1 MLHLPPELL
10 ELNQWIAADQNKRPI
25 NPHSGK
31 LASVTDSSTWASFEE
46 AKKFAEQNDLHLGF
60 VFTHDDPFVFLD
72 LDNKECDENRARLH
86 SEILQGA
93 GDTYIERSLSGKGHH
108 IVLRGEMEL
117 GRRNSENGVE
127 IYPHERYMLVTGDCV
142 GTPNIAEGQE
152 LVNYLVGQC
161 DKQTEIVAA
170 EVYRPTQ
177 TDEQVLSNAKASYGV
192 RFESLWSGFWQ
203 SIHESQSEADLELCG
218 KLAEFTSDD
227 DQVQQLFLQSG
238 LGQRDKAKR
247 TDYLAKHTIPKARK
261 IGDRERSAF
270 EHGKAIAQTLLK
282 AWKDGKRVY
291 LIPFNEFINRKAA
304 ILKLVRG
311 ILGESGLSV
320 LYGAPGAGKSFLAL
334 DLCYAVATGEP
345 WMGRQV
351 SQGAVIYACGEGV
364 SGFSQ
369 RAAGLAKAK
378 GNNQPPIFILPAAL
392 STPDEIDQFK
402 EMLAEVMAKTGTP
415 PKLLVLD
422 TLSRYYGDGE
432 DENSA
437 KDMKRFVKAVA
448 SMMDDFPDLHI
459 MVVHHSGK
467 DADRGMRGSSVLLG
481 AADTVLSCRKN
492 SDQHVALVE
501 KQKDG
506 QENIPLPF
514 VLEQVELGED
524 EDGEPI
530 TTCVV
535 KPDFDGRAKPLKG
548 YQAQAV
554 DILRKLKTSVDE
566 NVQGNLAGVTSNI
579 PFLAYINHWKDTDPK
594 AKSDTVRKRA
604 RRILEELAG
613 KKLVTWAGG
622 SEDIITRPELNAVT
636 IELDQ
641 EV

>member
-10 ELNQWIAADQNKRPI
+10 ELDQWIAADTNKRPI
-25 NPHSGK
+25 SPHSGK

-60 VFTHDDPFVFLD
+60 VFTHDDPFVFID

-86 SEILQGA
+86 SEILQSA
-93 GDTYIERSLSGKGHH
+93 GDTYIERSLSGKGYH

-117 GRRNSENGVE
+117 GRRNSENGLE

-142 GTPNIAEGQE
+142 GAQSIAEGQQ

-161 DKQTEIVAA
+161 DKQTETPIA
-170 EVYRPTQ
+170 EVYRPPQ
-177 TDEQVLSNAKASYGV
+177 LDEQILQSARASYRV
-192 RFESLWSGFWQ
+192 RFDALWSGNWQ
-203 SIHESQSEADLELCG
+203 KIHESQSEADLELCG
-218 KLAEFTSDD
+218 KLAEYTSDD
-227 DQVQQLFLQSG
+227 AQVQRLFLLSG

-247 TDYLAKHTIPKARK
+247 SDYLEKHTIPKARK

-270 EHGKAIAQTLLK
+270 EHGKTIAEDLLK
-282 AWKDGKRVY
+282 AWKDGKRVH
-291 LIPFNEFINRKAA
+291 LIPFGEFINRQVA
-304 ILKLVRG
+304 ILKLIKG

-334 DLCYAVATGEP
+334 DLCYAVANGEN
-345 WMGRQV
+345 WMGREV

-364 SGFSQ
+364 SGLSR
-369 RAAGLAKAK
+369 RAAGIAKAK
-378 GNNQPPIFILPAAL
+378 GNSNPPMYILPTAL
-392 STPDEIDQFK
+392 STPDEIEQFK
-402 EMLAEVMAKTGTP
+402 EMLAEVTYKTGAP

-437 KDMKRFVKAVA
+437 KDMKRFIKSVA
-448 SMMDDFPDLHI
+448 SIMEGYSDLHI
-459 MVVHHSGK
+459 MIVHHSGK

-481 AADTVLSCRKN
+481 AADTVLSCLKN
-492 SDQHVALVE
+492 NDQHIALVE

-524 EDGEPI
+524 DEGEPI
-530 TTCVV
+530 TTCIV

-579 PFLAYINHWKDTDPK
+579 PFIAYINHWKDTDPK

-636 IELDQ
+636 IELD
-641 EV
+641 